1 MAVCCSQ
8 SEMNQRQAESG
19 IEGLRSEIRR
29 HTEEKQADLML
40 LFRQLESTVSG
51 KESELRNLF
60 VDIVRTELTA
70 VSVTRSILPAC
81 QLYLTSSVC
90 FLLHARV
97 VNSC

>member
-70 VSVTRSILPAC
+70 VSTARSSSPSIAPHCLASRRLTNILKRI
-81 QLYLTSSVC
+81 V
-90 FLLHARV
+90 R
-97 VNSC
+97 

>member
-1 MAVCCSQ
+1 
-8 SEMNQRQAESG
+8 MNQRQAESG

-70 VSVTRSILPAC
+70 VSTARSSSPSIAPHCLASRRLTNILKRI
-81 QLYLTSSVC
+81 V
-90 FLLHARV
+90 R
-97 VNSC
+97 